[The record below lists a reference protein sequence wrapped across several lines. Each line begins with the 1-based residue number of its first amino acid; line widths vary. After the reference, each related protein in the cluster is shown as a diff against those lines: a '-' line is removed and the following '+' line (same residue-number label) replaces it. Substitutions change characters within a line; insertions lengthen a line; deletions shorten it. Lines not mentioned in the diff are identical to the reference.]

1 MYKIVVNIKFKLVS
15 KGEGETKKIAERVVK
30 EFILGKN
37 RCLVF
42 LKGELGSGKTT
53 FVRFALES
61 LGIGEDKFK
70 GSPTFTIVNEYENNI
85 YHIDLYRIKS
95 MDELIE
101 SGIYDYFEREGIFFV
116 EWPEILHDK
125 PDLLLEFKELGDSV
139 REIYVYS
146 S

>member
-1 MYKIVVNIKFKLVS
+1 MYKIVVDIKFKLVS
-15 KGEGETKKIAERVVK
+15 KGEGETRIAAERVVE
-30 EFILGKN
+30 EFIIGKK
-37 RCLVF
+37 RCVVF

-53 FVRFALES
+53 FVRYALEV
-61 LGIGEDKFK
+61 LGIGEDEFK

-125 PDLLLEFKELGDSV
+125 PDLLLEFKERGDSV

>member
-15 KGEGETKKIAERVVK
+15 KSEGETKKIAERVVK
-30 EFILGKN
+30 EFILEKN